1 MNFYHDKDV
10 ISSTEESQTFPSSP
24 NNVRF
29 RLLETI
35 VPIVDEIPTEGKTT
49 AKRCCQWTM
58 LAFPSKD
65 KLLCTYTM
73 FM

>member
-1 MNFYHDKDV
+1 MTFYHDKDV
-10 ISSTEESQTFPSSP
+10 ISSTEESQTFPISP

-29 RLLETI
+29 TLLETI

-49 AKRCCQWTM
+49 AKRWCQWTV
-58 LAFPSKD
+58 LAFPAKD

-73 FM
+73 LL